1 MSLAVV
7 NADANLV
14 RLGLEQNLGFPYAAG
29 TFCYIFCAVFLLFR
43 VTVTVFTIIT
53 IIIIIIIVIIIII
66 DYFP

>member
-1 MSLAVV
+1 MGALCFYFI
-7 NADANLV
+7 
-14 RLGLEQNLGFPYAAG
+14 NLGFPYAAG

-53 IIIIIIIVIIIII
+53 IIIIIVIIIII